1 MPRWSG
7 GPSRYGVNGK
17 LMDIN
22 LTFLGQMV
30 SFAIL
35 VWFTTKFIWPQLNAA
50 IEERQ
55 KKVAEGLA
63 AAERARAELKDAD
76 AKAAVEIK
84 QARQQA
90 AEIVER
96 AQQQANQIVD
106 KARAEALV
114 EAARVKA
121 AATEEV
127 ASMQQRAR
135 EELRG
140 WVGRLAVQ
148 GAEKIVQRE
157 IDASAHKAMLDQLA
171 AEI

>member
-1 MPRWSG
+1 
-7 GPSRYGVNGK
+7 
-17 LMDIN
+17 MDIN

-63 AAERARAELKDAD
+63 AAERARSELRDAD

-114 EAARVKA
+114 EAVRVKA

-140 WVGRLAVQ
+140 WVGRLAIQ

-171 AEI
+171 AEV